1 MPAYRLPSPYAR
13 PPLQRR
19 LTGLGLALAINVALL
34 LALLTLGVIQP
45 PDAQRTLKGIVVDLI
60 PQPRSEAPEQT
71 PQAKPQQRQV
81 DLPTPKSPPIILPV
95 KPAIAPPAQPA
106 EKPPPWIEMSKA
118 DMAASDIG
126 TMPKTA
132 SGGAGDSEVVGQGP
146 NGDALYAAEW
156 AREPTNAELAGYL
169 PRNAPP
175 EGFGLIACKTIAGNR
190 VEDCIELDQSPRGSR
205 LASAVRQAAWQFRVR
220 PPRKGGK
227 PLVGSWVR
235 IRIDY
240 INSGSSDGR

>member
-1 MPAYRLPSPYAR
+1 M
-13 PPLQRR
+13 QRR

-60 PQPRSEAPEQT
+60 PQPRSKAPEQT

-81 DLPTPKSPPIILPV
+81 DLPTPKPPPIILPV
-95 KPAIAPPAQPA
+95 KPTIAPLAQPA
-106 EKPPPWIEMSKA
+106 DKPPPWIEMSKA

-126 TMPKTA
+126 TMPKAA

-146 NGDALYAAEW
+146 NGEALYAAEW

-175 EGFGLIACKTIAGNR
+175 EGFGLIACKTVAGNR